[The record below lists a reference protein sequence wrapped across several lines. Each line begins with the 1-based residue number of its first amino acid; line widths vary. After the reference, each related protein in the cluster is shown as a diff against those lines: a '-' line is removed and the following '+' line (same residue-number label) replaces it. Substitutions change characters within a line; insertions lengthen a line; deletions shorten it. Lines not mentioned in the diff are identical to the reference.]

1 METIIK
7 DESNPIGTAFVDEN
21 IDNFVSAM
29 SASWDASKETSPWW
43 KFWKKISLTRVTT
56 FLLAGLDDL
65 IAYVDEALDNGPDKK
80 ATVLDAVSRLY
91 DYVIAEA
98 LPIYLKPFAGAIK
111 NYVINDLISPSI
123 DWIVDKYRN
132 GDWRKKTVPELTAQ
146 WTAMGN
152 VGSVLPK

>member
-1 METIIK
+1 MDYIK

-21 IDNFVSAM
+21 IDNFVIAM
-29 SASWDASKETSPWW
+29 SAKWEVSKEASPWW

-56 FLLAGLDDL
+56 FLLTGLDDL
-65 IAYVDEALDNGPDKK
+65 ITYVDETLDNGPDKK
-80 ATVLDAVSRLY
+80 ATVLNAMSRLY

-98 LPIYLKPFAGAIK
+98 LPIYLKPFSGPIK
-111 NYVINDLISPSI
+111 NFIVNDLLSTAI

-146 WTAMGN
+146 WATMGYI
-152 VGSVLPK
+152 GSVLPK